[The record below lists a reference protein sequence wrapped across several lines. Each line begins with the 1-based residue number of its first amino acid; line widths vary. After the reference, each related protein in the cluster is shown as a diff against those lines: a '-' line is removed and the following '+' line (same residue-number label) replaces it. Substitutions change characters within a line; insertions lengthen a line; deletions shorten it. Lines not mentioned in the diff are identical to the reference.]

1 MEVKTVPPWYHR
13 EIIQPGTTRTGWQCV
28 RGSTHQEKETFT
40 LRINLELPTDLTPVG
55 GNQSTQSEHA
65 NSTQISGFE
74 TRTCLLVD
82 DSANHYIPVLF

>member
-1 MEVKTVPPWYHR
+1 M
-13 EIIQPGTTRTGWQCV
+13 
-28 RGSTHQEKETFT
+28 FT